1 MTTSYQRLTAYRAR
15 IEQGHDVDG
24 KQHLPLR
31 VRKEEAAIKSERSD
45 REVDEKKRK
54 SRQAHKRQR
63 IRKDN
68 AQKSVVDLMHDRVTR
83 ARLIGLIRLQHFRS
97 STANFQQ
104 DASRVAHDKQTQ

>member
-1 MTTSYQRLTAYRAR
+1 M
-15 IEQGHDVDG
+15 
-24 KQHLPLR
+24 
-31 VRKEEAAIKSERSD
+31 RKEETAINSD